1 MEVMIKSRLV
11 FGLLVVFVLL
21 SPAEMLA
28 QLTRGFISGT
38 VTDQSNAV
46 IPGASIVIVN
56 KATNIQHETLTNEA
70 GLYRFVAVEPGT
82 YSVQFSMSG
91 FETRKAD
98 DIIVRAAQEV
108 VINQTL
114 AVGGGAAVVEVNV
127 TPPGVELAKTTPTID
142 RTLSQRLV
150 EEMPITG
157 NTRDV
162 TRLALLAPTVN
173 RAPGSNEFSANGQR
187 ARNNNFL
194 IDGTDNNDLSV
205 TLSNSRIIPEAVG
218 EFQVQTTA
226 YSSEFG
232 RNSGAQVSIITRSG
246 TNALHG
252 EVWDYYRGNWVEPL
266 SLLNRRAGLKETP
279 RFVQN
284 QVGGDMA
291 GPVLKDR
298 TFFFGLLEANR
309 RREAPDARNAASA
322 NVPTPAGF
330 AALSS
335 VPLGPDQTP
344 ASRQAVLSAMSFLPE
359 VQQSVTRYDN
369 IRPVTV
375 NGVPLEFGSI
385 RIPLANPH
393 DFWYGLYRVD
403 HKLTASDNLNYRY
416 QFDKRDQP
424 DVVSNLQFGNRWSGA
439 QTILGQNHAL
449 SYTRN
454 FTPRLINEFRFAYI
468 RRDLDFPENDPDS
481 PTVGITG
488 AFTIGGA
495 SNFPQ
500 GRISDVF
507 QFQDVAT
514 YLVGRHSLKIGA
526 DIRYNKLFNRAAFDS
541 KGTWTF
547 GSFADFMNNRATRLD
562 QAVNEASFD
571 ARQGNQFYFFQ
582 DDIKVSKDLTVNLG
596 LRYEYSSVPF
606 GFFGAATP
614 EIAAV
619 GVPLPTRPDK
629 NNWAPRFGFAYSPS
643 SSSGSDGETFRPG
656 RDGLSRRLWSRL

>member
-359 VQQSVTRYDN
+359 VQQS
-369 IRPVTV
+369 
-375 NGVPLEFGSI
+375 GHPL
-385 RIPLANPH
+385 RQYP
-393 DFWYGLYRVD
+393 
-403 HKLTASDNLNYRY
+403 ASDR
-416 QFDKRDQP
+416 KWSPARVRKHP
-424 DVVSNLQFGNRWSGA
+424 DSFGRLRARRQECRIRRLTSGA
-439 QTILGQNHAL
+439 
-449 SYTRN
+449 SRS
-454 FTPRLINEFRFAYI
+454 R
-468 RRDLDFPENDPDS
+468 
-481 PTVGITG
+481 
-488 AFTIGGA
+488 
-495 SNFPQ
+495 
-500 GRISDVF
+500 
-507 QFQDVAT
+507 
-514 YLVGRHSLKIGA
+514 
-526 DIRYNKLFNRAAFDS
+526 
-541 KGTWTF
+541 
-547 GSFADFMNNRATRLD
+547 GS
-562 QAVNEASFD
+562 
-571 ARQGNQFYFFQ
+571 
-582 DDIKVSKDLTVNLG
+582 
-596 LRYEYSSVPF
+596 
-606 GFFGAATP
+606 
-614 EIAAV
+614 
-619 GVPLPTRPDK
+619 
-629 NNWAPRFGFAYSPS
+629 
-643 SSSGSDGETFRPG
+643 
-656 RDGLSRRLWSRL
+656 SRRTTSSR